1 MSDILRP
8 AKRMLMAVALLMVG
22 ATPCLAGTQ
31 LQLHT
36 LEQIATTK
44 PLPLVIRMMRFLF
57 HGRTA
62 TALRVTLSI
71 SATVS
76 SARSRQNFSLK
87 AECKVGKSQFSI
99 AVCTD

>member
-1 MSDILRP
+1 MSDILRL

-44 PLPLVIRMMRFLF
+44 TITLGYQDDAFPFSWQNGNRPTVS
-57 HGRTA
+57 
-62 TALRVTLSI
+62 LSI

-87 AECKVGKSQFSI
+87 S
-99 AVCTD
+99 